1 MKKITHTR
9 ARVLE
14 SHIQTGECS
23 LSILQ
28 FSFIKKAKKFNK
40 DSSFF
45 LLHRCRKIAA
55 PDAYRLLNIIQESD
69 PELYTYPGGKAA
81 LSNAFVVAAIDLGN
95 TFSGYAFATRN
106 DFEKNPF
113 RIHVPTWCDSRSISY
128 KTKSTVLI
136 NMDAQVVAFGSDA
149 ESNYAD
155 LLEEGEGED
164 YFYFPHFKMMLYD
177 HAKTK
182 V

>member
-1 MKKITHTR
+1 M
-9 ARVLE
+9 
-14 SHIQTGECS
+14 
-23 LSILQ
+23 
-28 FSFIKKAKKFNK
+28 
-40 DSSFF
+40 
-45 LLHRCRKIAA
+45 
-55 PDAYRLLNIIQESD
+55 
-69 PELYTYPGGKAA
+69 
-81 LSNAFVVAAIDLGN
+81 SNAFVVAAIDLGN

-113 RIHVPTWCDSRSISY
+113 RIHVPTCCDSKSISY

-149 ESNYAD
+149 DSNYAD